1 MPRTSAAPASAAAL
15 PSLDKLLRLPALSAL
30 IEDHGRSRIT
40 QLLRAHLQALRERIG
55 AAQLSAEQ
63 LQWAIEGRAL
73 VAALDAALAADARL
87 DLQPIFN
94 LTGTV
99 LHTNLGRALLPDAA
113 VQAVTRAMTAP
124 VDLEFDI
131 ARGRR
136 GDRDARVQALVCELT
151 GAEAATVVNNNAAAV
166 LLLLNSLANR
176 REVVV
181 SRGELVEIGGAFRIP
196 DVMRSAGAR
205 LVEVGTTNRT
215 HPADFTHAIGARTAL
230 LMEVHASNYAI
241 TGFTAKVDTTA
252 MAAIAHDHGLPLV
265 VDLGSGSLCDLAAF
279 GLPHEPTVQE
289 TLAAGADLVSFSGD
303 KLLGGPQAGIIAGR
317 ADLIARINRN
327 PLKRALRM
335 DKMGLAALAAV
346 LALYREPELLAQRLP
361 TLRTLSRRTQDD
373 MDAQAQRLLPPM
385 RSALPAGYMLE
396 QARMHSQIGSGA
408 QPQAQLGSAGLRIT
422 TAQRG
427 GLDRL
432 AMRLRQLPRPVL
444 GRIGEDALWL
454 DLRCLEPADEADF
467 LAQWGALQP

>member
-1 MPRTSAAPASAAAL
+1 MPRTPPAPASAAAL
-15 PSLDKLLRLPALSAL
+15 PSLDRLLRLPALSDL
-30 IEDHGRSRIT
+30 IEGHGRSRIT
-40 QLLRAHLQALRERIG
+40 QLLRVHLQALRERIG
-55 AAQLSAEQ
+55 AAQLSVEA
-63 LQWAIEGRAL
+63 LQQAIDGPAL
-73 VAALDAALAADARL
+73 VAALNAALAGDARL
-87 DLQPIFN
+87 DLQPMYN

-99 LHTNLGRALLPDAA
+99 LHTNLGRALLPETA
-113 VQAVTRAMTAP
+113 VQAVARAMTAP

-131 ARGRR
+131 SRGRR

-176 REVVV
+176 RDVVV

-205 LVEVGTTNRT
+205 LLEVGTTNRT
-215 HPADFTHAIGARTAL
+215 HPADFANAIGARTAL

-241 TGFTAKVDTTA
+241 TGFTAKVETA
-252 MAAIAHDHGLPLV
+252 KMAAIAHEHGLPLV
-265 VDLGSGSLCDLAAF
+265 VDLGSGSLCDLALF

-335 DKMGLAALAAV
+335 DKMGLAALEAV
-346 LALYREPELLAQRLP
+346 LALYREPELLTHRLP
-361 TLRTLSRRTQDD
+361 TLRTLSRTQDD
-373 MDAQAQRLLPPM
+373 IDAQAQRLLQPM
-385 RSALPAGYMLE
+385 RDGLASEHSLE
-396 QARMHSQIGSGA
+396 RAAMHSQIGSGA
-408 QPQAQLGSAGLRIT
+408 QPQAQLASAGLRVT
-422 TAQRG
+422 STRRG

-432 AMRLRQLPRPVL
+432 AKRLRQLPQPVL
-444 GRIGEDALWL
+444 GRIADDALWL
-454 DLRCLEPADEADF
+454 DLRCLEPADEAAF
-467 LAQWGALQP
+467 LAQWSTLQA

>member
-1 MPRTSAAPASAAAL
+1 MPRTPPAPASAAAL
-15 PSLDKLLRLPALSAL
+15 PSLDRLLRLPALSDL
-30 IEDHGRSRIT
+30 IEGHGRSRIT
-40 QLLRAHLQALRERIG
+40 QLLRVHLQALRERIG
-55 AAQLSAEQ
+55 AAQLSVEA
-63 LQWAIEGRAL
+63 LQQAIDGPAL
-73 VAALDAALAADARL
+73 VAALNAALAGDARL
-87 DLQPIFN
+87 DLQPMYN

-99 LHTNLGRALLPDAA
+99 LHTNLGRALLPETA
-113 VQAVTRAMTAP
+113 VQAVARAMTAP

-131 ARGRR
+131 SRGRR

-176 REVVV
+176 RDVVV

-205 LVEVGTTNRT
+205 LLEVGTTNRT
-215 HPADFTHAIGARTAL
+215 HPADFANAIGARTAL
-230 LMEVHASNYAI
+230 LMEVHVSNYAI
-241 TGFTAKVDTTA
+241 TGFTAKVETA
-252 MAAIAHDHGLPLV
+252 KMAAIAHEHGLPLV
-265 VDLGSGSLCDLAAF
+265 VDLGSGSLCDLALF

-335 DKMGLAALAAV
+335 DKMGLAALEAV
-346 LALYREPELLAQRLP
+346 LALYREPELLAHRLP
-361 TLRTLSRRTQDD
+361 TLRNLSRTQDD
-373 MDAQAQRLLPPM
+373 IDAQAQRLLQPM
-385 RSALPAGYMLE
+385 RDGLASEHSLE
-396 QARMHSQIGSGA
+396 RAAMHSQIGSGA
-408 QPQAQLGSAGLRIT
+408 QPQAQLASAGLRVT
-422 TAQRG
+422 STRRG

-432 AMRLRQLPRPVL
+432 AKRLRQLPQPVL
-444 GRIGEDALWL
+444 GRIADDALWL
-454 DLRCLEPADEADF
+454 DLRCLEPADEAAF
-467 LAQWGALQP
+467 LAQWSTLQA